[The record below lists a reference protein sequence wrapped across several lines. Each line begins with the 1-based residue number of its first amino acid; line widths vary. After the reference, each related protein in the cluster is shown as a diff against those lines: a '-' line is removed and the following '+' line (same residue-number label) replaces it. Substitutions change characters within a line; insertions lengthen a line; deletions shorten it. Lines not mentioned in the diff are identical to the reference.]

1 MTIFGVLM
9 EHISSARELPRAFTL
24 YGIVCWQDN
33 TPGNYEIYCTTFR
46 PLAYDEGV
54 KVEEA
59 KLEEEKPF
67 EVVGRTVILK
77 GDYSIYDVSG
87 RLLGR
92 GGRVSLKGGIYFVEA
107 GGKLH
112 KVVIR

>member
-1 MTIFGVLM
+1 M
-9 EHISSARELPRAFTL
+9 AAFHWTGATS

-46 PLAYDEGV
+46 PLADDGEL

-59 KLEEEKPF
+59 KLEDEKPF
-67 EVVGRTVILK
+67 DVVGRTVILK

>member
-1 MTIFGVLM
+1 M
-9 EHISSARELPRAFTL
+9 AAFHWDGATS

-33 TPGNYEIYCTTFR
+33 TPGNYEIYCTKFI

-54 KVEEA
+54 NVEEVEVGD
-59 KLEEEKPF
+59 KKPF

-77 GDYSIYDVSG
+77 GDYPIYDVSG
-87 RLLGR
+87 RLVGR
-92 GGRVSLKGGIYFVEA
+92 GGRVVLKGGIYFVEA